1 MTDPAPASLRL
12 SVIVPSWNDCD
23 NLCQLIPALVRLDEF
38 HEVIVVDASPGPVA
52 SETVRA
58 VGGMYLRASAPNRG
72 AQMNLGAENATGDV
86 LIFHHADSTLAAE
99 HLAAIRLAL
108 RDPMVIGGAFYRKFD
123 RRHPRLRRLEIAAR
137 FFTRHGGSFF
147 GDQSVFVRRKTFRA
161 LGGFAPLPLMEDMEF
176 SRRLRRAGK
185 VAVLD
190 PPVVSSTRRHLRR
203 GSWRTSI
210 ENGLYILLYKWWI
223 LSGPVASLVLP
234 RTALPRLTI
243 QSSPRSRS
251 KNSAGVEASRSD
263 WRVASWLSR
272 RASEPTQTR

>member
-72 AQMNLGAENATGDV
+72 LQMNLGAENATGDV
-86 LIFHHADSTLAAE
+86 LIFHHADSILAAE

-147 GDQSVFVRRKTFRA
+147 GDQSVFVRHETFRA

-185 VAVLD
+185 VVVLD
-190 PPVVSSTRRHLRR
+190 PPVASSSRRHLRR
-203 GSWRTSI
+203 GSWRTSV
-210 ENGLYILLYKWWI
+210 ENGLYVLLYKCG
-223 LSGPVASLVLP
+223 LSPVQLHRWYYRDRPSAPNDSVLAAQSLEELGG
-234 RTALPRLTI
+234 R
-243 QSSPRSRS
+243 
-251 KNSAGVEASRSD
+251 
-263 WRVASWLSR
+263 
-272 RASEPTQTR
+272 